1 MLTGK
6 DKHQPK
12 TQSSEQTGQSR
23 KLTSRLSQVHWQA
36 SVANATDRT
45 QLIQAG
51 VRLQPQN
58 GWSVA
63 QLAPVEVSSGS
74 LAYVRSFGEH
84 SYPQSACGGSATHLD
99 TLMSHSS
106 IVSYTKQF
114 GSEAAVAHS
123 VGKPYFLSETNS
135 ATCGGGGISS
145 TFGAALWIVDYVLQA
160 MVNGVQALNFHH
172 GTVGNSPYDWWGALL
187 NSTTNTWTD
196 YTFAP
201 YYGAVFVSAA
211 LAGGDRVASLDDGT
225 SPYAVY
231 AVYDKQG
238 ALMRLVLY
246 NSDYYNGTNS
256 TRPIHTFVLD
266 GLKGTAA
273 HGSVTAVRLTSN
285 AATDKVEA
293 GQNPSLAGL
302 QFNNVT
308 CRVQG
313 RPALESF
320 KLKGGSTQIEV
331 KASEAVLVEL
341 VPGLIEWGGF

>member
-1 MLTGK
+1 V
-6 DKHQPK
+6 
-12 TQSSEQTGQSR
+12 S
-23 KLTSRLSQVHWQA
+23 
-36 SVANATDRT
+36 NATDRN

-63 QLAPVEVSSGS
+63 QLAPVEVSSHS
-74 LAYVRSFGEH
+74 LSYVRSFGEH

-99 TLMSHSS
+99 ILMSHSG
-106 IVSYTKQF
+106 IVSYTKQYR
-114 GSEAAVAHS
+114 SEATVAHS

-172 GTVGNSPYDWWGALL
+172 GTLGNSPYDWWGTLL
-187 NSTTNTWTD
+187 DSSTNTWTN

-201 YYGAVFVSAA
+201 YYGAVFVNAA
-211 LAGGDRVASLDDGT
+211 LSGGARVASLDDGT

-231 AVYDKQG
+231 AVYDNKG
-238 ALMRLVLY
+238 APMRLVLY
-246 NSDYYNGTNS
+246 NSDYYDGTS
-256 TRPIHTFVLD
+256 SARPSHIFTLN
-266 GLKGTAA
+266 GLKGAVA
-273 HGSVTAVRLTSN
+273 HGSVTVVRLTSH

-293 GQNPSLAGL
+293 GQNPSVAGL

-308 CRVQG
+308 CRAQG
-313 RPALESF
+313 RPVLESV
-320 KLKGGSTQIEV
+320 KVKGGSAQIEV

-341 VPGLIEWGGF
+341 TSGVISWGGLGGL